1 MIVMQKLEQPEVLTD
16 VHTYV
21 LLLSERDVV
30 TRTYKNTKEINFTGK
45 KFDELAEF
53 LVSKSELAS
62 LGTDRIQIVKHV
74 PHEFQWK
81 KLDP

>member
-1 MIVMQKLEQPEVLTD
+1 MIVVQKLEQPEVLTD

-45 KFDELAEF
+45 K
-53 LVSKSELAS
+53 V
-62 LGTDRIQIVKHV
+62 
-74 PHEFQWK
+74 
-81 KLDP
+81 